1 MIKYMYLHGT
11 PGVDLQQIVKNGAVH
26 SSPKFL
32 LPDLTLGCPRRG
44 EGLEL
49 GTSRSR
55 VNPLISVYDDF
66 RFVCNEMKVICLND
80 EESI

>member
-11 PGVDLQQIVKNGAVH
+11 PGVALQQIVKNGAVH

-44 EGLEL
+44 EGV
-49 GTSRSR
+49 GVTSRSR

>member
-1 MIKYMYLHGT
+1 MYLHGT
-11 PGVDLQQIVKNGAVH
+11 PGVALQQIVKMERFTVH
-26 SSPKFL
+26 RSSFC
-32 LPDLTLGCPRRG
+32 LTRLYGVQGG
-44 EGLEL
+44 ERGLEL

-55 VNPLISVYDDF
+55 VNPLVSVYDDF